1 MTRKKTSYNRKRS
14 KVKRKNIK
22 GGANALLVSQ
32 PENNLLEQISLE
44 IVRENN
50 DRLDRTNQLRDEILR
65 YLIDIERIINQILQD
80 YYTSHDEI
88 ELLFAYLQ
96 ALHNR
101 GVGING
107 NNTMPVEEV
116 REILTRILFRLQEIG
131 IDEIMTQPFQDLI
144 QLIDD
149 NMLQLNELQD
159 AVNGVNQIEG
169 NF

>member
-1 MTRKKTSYNRKRS
+1 M
-14 KVKRKNIK
+14 
-22 GGANALLVSQ
+22 
-32 PENNLLEQISLE
+32 LEQISLE

-50 DRLDRTNQLRDEILR
+50 ESLDRTNQLRDEILR
-65 YLIDIERIINQILQD
+65 YLIDIDRIKNQILQD

-96 ALHNR
+96 ALQNR
-101 GVGING
+101 GGGIDG
-107 NNTMPVEEV
+107 NNTIPVDEV
-116 REILTRILFRLQEIG
+116 RDILTRILFRLQEIG

-159 AVNGVNQIEG
+159 ALNGVNQIQG